1 MGRIFW
7 REIFTIVGISG
18 SPNRG
23 GNAEH
28 LLDQALRIATERGY
42 RVERLLC
49 SELEVGF
56 CTDCGECGQGRVCPI
71 EDDMA
76 RVREALAA
84 ADGVIVASPVYF
96 GNVTGQL
103 KALFDRTLL
112 LRRQG
117 FVLKNK
123 AGCAIAVGRSRNG
136 GQEKTVDAIQ
146 TWMHIHGMVVVG
158 DDGHFGGIA
167 VEPARDDRVGQETAR
182 AAAQKLCDVLDLMQ
196 KRRGSCWT
204 G

>member
-1 MGRIFW
+1 M
-7 REIFTIVGISG
+7 IVGISG
-18 SPNRG
+18 SPKRG

-28 LLDQALRIATERGY
+28 LLDLTLRIATERGY

-56 CTDCGECGQGRVCPI
+56 CTDCGECGRENSCPI

-76 RVREALAA
+76 RVRETLAA

-103 KALFDRTLL
+103 KAVFDRTLL

-136 GQEKTVDAIQ
+136 GQEKTIEAIQ

-158 DDGHFGGIA
+158 DDNHFGGIA
-167 VEPARDDRVGQETAR
+167 VEPAHEDEMGQETAR
-182 AAAQKLCDVLDLMQ
+182 AAATKLCDVLDLMQ
-196 KRRGSCWT
+196 KRQGSCWI

>member
-1 MGRIFW
+1 M
-7 REIFTIVGISG
+7 GISG

-28 LLDQALRIATERGY
+28 LLDQALRIATERGF
-42 RVERLLC
+42 RTEKLLS

-56 CTDCGECGQGRVCPI
+56 CTDCGECGRGRPCPI

-76 RVREALAA
+76 AVRETLADA
-84 ADGVIVASPVYF
+84 SGIIVASPVYF

-117 FVLKNK
+117 FLLKNK
-123 AGCAIAVGRSRNG
+123 VGCAVAVGRSRNG
-136 GQEKTVDAIQ
+136 GQEKTIEAIQ

-158 DDGHFGGIA
+158 DDSHFGGIA
-167 VEPARDDRVGQETAR
+167 VEPSREDEIGIETAR
-182 AAAQKLCDVLDLMQ
+182 ATAMKLCDVLDLMQ
-196 KRRGSCWT
+196 KRQGSCWI

>member
-1 MGRIFW
+1 M
-7 REIFTIVGISG
+7 GISG
-18 SPNRG
+18 SPKRG

-56 CTDCGECGQGRVCPI
+56 CTACGNCGQRRPCPI
-71 EDDMA
+71 DDDMD
-76 RVREALAA
+76 RVRETLASA
-84 ADGVIVASPVYF
+84 SGIIVASPVYF

-123 AGCAIAVGRSRNG
+123 VGTAIAVGRSRNG
-136 GQEKTVDAIQ
+136 GQEKTIDAIQ
-146 TWMHIHGMVVVG
+146 TWMHIHSMVVVG
-158 DDGHFGGIA
+158 DDNHFGGIA
-167 VEPARDDRVGQETAR
+167 VEPAREDEVGLETAR
-182 AAAQKLCDVLDLMQ
+182 AAATKLCDVLDLMQ
-196 KRRGSCWT
+196 KRQGSCWI